1 MRARERERARAFV
14 REREVTCQRRV
25 VTRSNST
32 VALMTAAVMFNNRE
46 QRECQCLCCS
56 VKRRARHALALAI
69 NTRCVQVLQ
78 PRAVLIPPHPNP
90 LHTHVTSA

>member
-1 MRARERERARAFV
+1 MHG
-14 REREVTCQRRV
+14 
-25 VTRSNST
+25 NSAHVPTQGGDT
-32 VALMTAAVMFNNRE
+32 VDLYLSPHDSAVMFNNRE

-90 LHTHVTSA
+90 HHTHVTSA